1 MASEIHGNYEPR
13 FQPVVDALAH
23 NIDEGLDVGASVA
36 ITLDGEFVVDIWGG
50 HLDAERTT
58 PWMQDTIV
66 NVFSTTKTMT
76 FVCALMLADRGE
88 LDFRA
93 PVATYWPEFAAAGKD
108 AVEVRHLIGHCAGLS
123 GWEEPLASE
132 ELADWERCTSL
143 LAAQAPW
150 WTPGTAPGYHAVTQG
165 YLIGEVVRRI
175 TGKTIGTF
183 FAEEVSG
190 PLGADFHIGTSAEHD
205 ARVAPLIPPP
215 DASSLIGQLQEIG
228 VRTLSNPVVSGELAN
243 TEWWRR
249 CEIPAAN
256 GHGNARSVAAVQS
269 VISGAGETRG
279 TRLLSEQGVEVLFTE
294 QASGR
299 DLVLNVPIRYG
310 LGYGISSELM
320 PLPPRACA
328 WGGYGG
334 SLVFNDLDSRTTIA
348 YVMNRMEAGLVGD
361 ARGASIAMAT
371 AQSLATPV

>member
-1 MASEIHGNYEPR
+1 MASEIHGTYEPR
-13 FQPVVDALAH
+13 FQPVADALAH
-23 NIDEGLDVGASVA
+23 NLDEGLDVGASVA
-36 ITLDGEFVVDIWGG
+36 VTLDGEFVVDIWGG
-50 HLDAERTT
+50 HLDAERTI
-58 PWMQDTIV
+58 PWAEDTII

-88 LDFRA
+88 LDFAA
-93 PVATYWPEFAAAGKD
+93 PVATYWPEFAAAGKE
-108 AVEVRHLIGHCAGLS
+108 AVQVRHLMAHAAGVS
-123 GWEEPLASE
+123 GWDEPLAPE
-132 ELADWERCTSL
+132 DLADWEKCTSL

-150 WTPGTAPGYHAVTQG
+150 WEPGTAPGYHAVTQG

-183 FAEEVSG
+183 FAEEVAG
-190 PLGADFHIGTSAEHD
+190 PLGADFHIGTGPEHD

-215 DASSLIGQLQEIG
+215 DASSVVSALPEIG
-228 VRTLSNPVVSGELAN
+228 KRTLRNPNVTGEIAN

-269 VISGAGETRG
+269 VIAGAGEARG
-279 TRLLSEQGVEVLFTE
+279 TRLLSAEGVEALFTE
-294 QASGR
+294 QAQGR
-299 DLVLNVPIRYG
+299 DLVLDVPIRYG
-310 LGYGISSELM
+310 LGYGLASELM
-320 PLPPRACA
+320 PMAPHACA

-348 YVMNRMEAGLVGD
+348 YVMNRIEGGLVGD
-361 ARGASIAMAT
+361 ARGPSIAFA
-371 AQSLATPV
+371 AAASLAAAV